1 MLFNSLHFAVFF
13 VLALSLYWAM
23 PGTWRKPFLTIA
35 SYYFYGAWD
44 FRFVALLICTTGVDF
59 VCGRLIFNSEKQSR
73 KKLFLTL
80 SLTANLAVLGFFK
93 YFNFFTESFCR
104 LLGIG
109 DSLGLSIILP
119 VGVSFYTFQS
129 MSYTIDIFRGKLR
142 PASFIDY
149 FLFVSFF
156 PQLIA
161 GPIVRAGQFLP
172 QENNEK
178 RFSVSDLTQ
187 GLSLF
192 LRGFVKKVLFADLL
206 ARAVDPVFADPGS
219 FSAGACLLAVYGFA
233 FQIYWDFSGYTDMAR
248 GAAKTLGYDLPI
260 NFNLPY
266 ISKSFGEFW
275 QRWHISLSSWLRDY
289 LYISLGGN
297 RHGTL
302 KTLRNLFITMALG
315 GLWHGA
321 HWHFVLWG
329 IFHGT
334 LLACERVIAM
344 IASKS
349 MLAKSRIVSVIQ
361 RIVVFHFVCAG
372 WVLFRC
378 PDLTKAKNLFETVL
392 TGSWGAAGSRI
403 ILIVAVASF
412 MVWEI
417 LSALAEHGR
426 ISNFAMV
433 RLRSV
438 LAGAAV
444 ALAFLYSTTSA
455 PFLYFQF

>member
-13 VLALSLYWAM
+13 VAVLSIYWAL
-23 PGTWRKPFLTIA
+23 PGAWKKPFLIGA
-35 SYYFYGAWD
+35 SYFFYAAWD
-44 FRFVALLICTTGVDF
+44 YRFVALLVFTTGVDF
-59 VCGRLIFNSEKQSR
+59 ACGRLIHDAETPGGR
-73 KKLFLTL
+73 KLFLTL
-80 SLTANLAVLGFFK
+80 SLSANLAVLGFFK
-93 YFNFFTESFCR
+93 YFNFFMDSFCS
-104 LLGIG
+104 LFGVST
-109 DSLGLSIILP
+109 SLGLSIILP

-129 MSYTIDIFRGKLR
+129 MSYTIDIFRGTVK
-142 PASFIDY
+142 PASIIDY

-172 QENNEK
+172 QESIEK
-178 RFSVSDLTQ
+178 KFSFNDLAS

-219 FSAGACLLAVYGFA
+219 FSSAACVVAVYGFA

-248 GAAKTLGYDLPI
+248 GAAKTLGYDLPV

-266 ISKSFGEFW
+266 TSKSFGEFW

-289 LYISLGGN
+289 LYIGLGGN

-321 HWHFVLWG
+321 QWHFVLWG
-329 IFHGT
+329 VFHGT
-334 LLACERVIAM
+334 LLVCERA
-344 IASKS
+344 IASMAGQS
-349 MLAKSRIVSVIQ
+349 ALAANRMVTLV
-361 RIVVFHFVCAG
+361 RRVVVFHCVCAS

-378 PDLTKAKNLFETVL
+378 PDLTKAKELLRTMFQ
-392 TGSWGAAGSRI
+392 GSWDIGGAQSI
-403 ILIVAVASF
+403 PIVALALF
-412 MVWEI
+412 FVWEI
-417 LSALAEHGR
+417 LSAMAESDRARAAMLVR
-426 ISNFAMV
+426 I
-433 RLRSV
+433 RSA
-438 LAGAAV
+438 LSGAAV